1 VKSVV
6 VTGVSTGIGRA
17 CVKVLAAN
25 GFRVFG
31 SVLEPVDADRLLQEF
46 GENFS
51 PLVFDVTDR
60 RAVAAAAR
68 QVETALRGETL
79 LGLVN
84 NAGIAV
90 PGPLLYLR
98 MEDFE
103 RQIAVNLAGHLIVT
117 QAFAPFLGVDRSL
130 KGPPGRIVMITSV
143 GGKNALPL
151 LGAYCAS
158 KFALEGMSES
168 LRRELVPFGIDVI
181 IIAPGAVATP
191 IFNQAYDLAQF
202 ATTPYANALP
212 TLKSYMASAARKGL
226 PPEKIGEA
234 VMTALTVSKPKTR
247 YTVTRD
253 PIKKFVANVLPTR
266 MVDKILARRMGLI

>member
-31 SVLEPVDADRLLQEF
+31 SVLESVDANRLLQEF

-60 RAVAAAAR
+60 TAVAASAR

-103 RQIAVNLAGHLIVT
+103 RQIAVNLAGHLVVT
-117 QAFAPFLGVDRSL
+117 QAFAPFLGLDRSL

-168 LRRELVPFGIDVI
+168 LRRELMPFGIDVI
-181 IIAPGAVATP
+181 IIAPGTVATP

-202 ATTPYANALP
+202 ATTPYASALP
-212 TLKSYMASAARKGL
+212 TLKSYMASGVRKGL

-247 YTVTRD
+247 YTVMRD
-253 PIKKFVANVLPTR
+253 PIKKIVAHVLPTR
-266 MVDKILARRMGLI
+266 ILDKILARRMGLI